1 MFQGLV
7 RKLKAIPAVGVAK
20 TITYSTKGC
29 VERMYQQIC
38 VLVRS
43 EEDEEV
49 LIALTPGLWRQAVK
63 LAYDRKLI
71 EDHPTTELG
80 RCVRRTCDVTICGK
94 PTKSDVLCYRVE
106 LDDEPVIIA
115 LRPSEYAR
123 AKVQAEKVSDQHDF
137 HVGWFKRV
145 IRRAGL
151 YIFG

>member
-7 RKLKAIPAVGVAK
+7 KKLKAIPAVGVAK
-20 TITYSTKGC
+20 TVTYSTKGC

-49 LIALTPGLWRQAVK
+49 LIALTPGLWRQAAV
-63 LAYDRKLI
+63 LAQERKLI
-71 EDHPTTELG
+71 EDHPTKELG

-94 PTKSDVLCYRVE
+94 PAKSDLLCFRIDF
-106 LDDEPVIIA
+106 DDEKVVIA

-151 YIFG
+151 FIFG